1 MNDNCLPSLCMQ
13 KPEHQREVP
22 QQKSGQLTQ
31 KTKNRRTIKIQCM
44 QWEFF
49 LPEILDYRVYADAY
63 PQELQVDPYRL
74 YPHEGFI

>member
-13 KPEHQREVP
+13 KPEHQREAP

-31 KTKNRRTIKIQCM
+31 KTKNRRTIKIQYM
-44 QWEFF
+44 QREFF
-49 LPEILDYRVYADAY
+49 FTRNLRLYADAY
-63 PQELQVDPYRL
+63 PQELQVDLYRL